1 MNIAQ
6 LLTKGYETLKEED
19 IESYIIDTQLL
30 LCKVLNVEKL
40 FIMMNRDLEIEEAKE
55 KEFYKLL
62 TLRKSKMPIKY
73 ILGFS
78 EFMGLEFQVKEG
90 VLIPRP
96 DTEILVEES
105 IKIINE
111 NNLTAVCDVC
121 CGSGAIGISLA
132 YHTNIN
138 EVLLYDISE
147 VALEVTSANIKTL
160 EVQDKAKVYKSD
172 LLKDAIEKELAFDI
186 IVSNPPYIKSS
197 VIPTLMEDVKDF
209 EPYIALCGGD
219 DGLEFYRNITAESKT
234 VLKEKGYL
242 AFEIGHDQ
250 KEEVTKIL
258 KDEGFINVYSIKD
271 LSANDRVVIGRLP

>member
-6 LLTKGYETLKEED
+6 LLTKGYETLKEEN

-30 LCKVLNVEKL
+30 LCEVLNVEKL
-40 FIMMNRDLEIEEAKE
+40 FIIMNRELEIEEAKE

-62 TLRKSKMPIKY
+62 ALRKSKMPIKY

-96 DTEILVEES
+96 DTEILVEEC

-111 NNLTAVCDVC
+111 NNLTTVCDVC

-132 YHTNIN
+132 YHTNIDK
-138 EVLLYDISE
+138 VMLYDISE
-147 VALEVTSANIKTL
+147 VALEVTSENIKTIG
-160 EVQDKAKVYKSD
+160 VQDKAKVYKSD
-172 LLKDAIEKELAFDI
+172 LLKDAIEKELTFDI

-219 DGLEFYRNITAESKT
+219 DGLDFYRNITAESKK

-250 KEEVTKIL
+250 KEEVIKIL

-271 LSANDRVVIGRLP
+271 LSANDRVVIGNLP

>member
-6 LLTKGYETLKEED
+6 LLTKGYETLKEEN

-40 FIMMNRDLEIEEAKE
+40 FIIMNRELEIEEAKE

-62 TLRKSKMPIKY
+62 ALRKSKMPIKY

-96 DTEILVEES
+96 DTEILVEEC

-111 NNLTAVCDVC
+111 NNLTTVCDVC

-132 YHTNIN
+132 YHTNIDK
-138 EVLLYDISE
+138 VMLYDISE
-147 VALEVTSANIKTL
+147 VAVEVTSTNIKTL
-160 EVQDKAKVYKSD
+160 EVQDKAKVYESD
-172 LLKDAIEKELAFDI
+172 LLKDAIEKGLAFDI

-250 KEEVTKIL
+250 KEEVIKIL
-258 KDEGFINVYSIKD
+258 KDEGFVNVYSIKD
-271 LSANDRVVIGRLP
+271 LSANDRVVIGKLP